1 MKKHGSMSVSM
12 RPHYTLRKALIH
24 PEGKD
29 LWCCEWHHM
38 QPIVNWKKLVKR
50 AENSTWNW
58 RCQKCTS
65 CIHQGPVVQSIV
77 SLTSSLVVKLLSV
90 LLSRISNS
98 QVVLLKKCE
107 MQKLLT
113 FYQQNNSLYA
123 ILNDQSFNDMLTNNI
138 VSFEPMGQGQ
148 SESHLKHVLTIVECR
163 SYRLGLPCHWLGG
176 GKSSWQKRIK
186 TSQRSCQDQ
195 SVSTHEL
202 GPGII
207 QTEQH
212 LEAFLFTT
220 RNQSSG
226 KECKLSDIMRSG
238 SQSDDGFLMKT
249 VTVSE
254 IYS

>member
-29 LWCCEWHHM
+29 LWCCEWDHM
-38 QPIVNWKKLVKR
+38 QQLWIERNR
-50 AENSTWNW
+50 WNEQRIQHETRVTVIR

-113 FYQQNNSLYA
+113 FYQQNNSVYA
-123 ILNDQSFNDMLTNNI
+123 ILNDQSFNDMLTNI

-163 SYRLGLPCHWLGG
+163 SYRLG
-176 GKSSWQKRIK
+176 
-186 TSQRSCQDQ
+186 
-195 SVSTHEL
+195 
-202 GPGII
+202 
-207 QTEQH
+207 
-212 LEAFLFTT
+212 
-220 RNQSSG
+220 
-226 KECKLSDIMRSG
+226 
-238 SQSDDGFLMKT
+238 
-249 VTVSE
+249 
-254 IYS
+254 